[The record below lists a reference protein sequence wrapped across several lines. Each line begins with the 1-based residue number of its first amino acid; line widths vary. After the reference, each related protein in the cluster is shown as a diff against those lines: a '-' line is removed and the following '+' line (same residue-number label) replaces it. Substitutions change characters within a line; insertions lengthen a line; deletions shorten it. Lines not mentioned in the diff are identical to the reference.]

1 MKIEMTDEQYEAI
14 RAALITAEI
23 ALESTIEEL
32 KGDRREFLA
41 AFRETQLKGVKSALA
56 NSAWSKIEVKY

>member
-1 MKIEMTDEQYEAI
+1 MTDEQYEAI
-14 RAALITAEI
+14 RAALISAEI

-56 NSAWSKIEVKY
+56 NSAWSKIKVK

>member
-1 MKIEMTDEQYEAI
+1 MTDEQYEAI
-14 RAALITAEI
+14 RAALISAEI

-41 AFRETQLKGVKSALA
+41 AFRETQLKGVKSALE